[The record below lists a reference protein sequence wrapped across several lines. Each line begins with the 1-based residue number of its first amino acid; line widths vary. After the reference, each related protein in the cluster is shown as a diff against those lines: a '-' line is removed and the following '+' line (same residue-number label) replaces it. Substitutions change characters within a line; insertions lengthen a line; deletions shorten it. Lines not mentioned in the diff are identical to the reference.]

1 MRSDLMKIWSRV
13 RPLTRSIA
21 GSSLSIRSRYDKWIP
36 SSDPT
41 AGQKAGK
48 RLINPV
54 KQSKARV
61 QNI

>member
-1 MRSDLMKIWSRV
+1 MKICSWV
-13 RPLTRSIA
+13 RPLTNYIA

-48 RLINPV
+48 LLINPD
-54 KQSKARV
+54 KKAPARV
-61 QNI
+61 HKV